1 MMLRFIL
8 AFAAA
13 GMLHANVMAHDYQ
26 AGDVRVDHPSARPSL
41 PGQKNGAAYLTLEN
55 KGRQADRLLAAG
67 SPAAK
72 SVQIH
77 SMKMEGD
84 VMKMREVNGIALAP
98 AAKIAM
104 QPGDG
109 YHLMLLGLKKP
120 LKAGDKF
127 PMTLT
132 FEKAGKLEISIWVE
146 DKAAGAAKAASSPHQ
161 HH

>member
-1 MMLRFIL
+1 MISRLACIL
-8 AFAAA
+8 IALA
-13 GMLHANVMAHDYQ
+13 LHASAFAHDYQ
-26 AGDVRVDHPSARPSL
+26 AGDVHVGHPSARPSL
-41 PGQKNGAAYLTLEN
+41 PGQQNGAAYLSLEN
-55 KGRQADRLLAAG
+55 RGKQPDRLLAAS
-67 SPAAK
+67 SPIAK

-84 VMKMREVNGIALAP
+84 VMKMREADGIALAP
-98 AAKIAM
+98 AAKVAM

-109 YHLMLLGLKKP
+109 YHIMLLGLEKP

-132 FEKAGKLEISIWVE
+132 FEKAGKLEISVWVE
-146 DKAAGAAKAASSPHQ
+146 DKKAGAAPAASAKHE